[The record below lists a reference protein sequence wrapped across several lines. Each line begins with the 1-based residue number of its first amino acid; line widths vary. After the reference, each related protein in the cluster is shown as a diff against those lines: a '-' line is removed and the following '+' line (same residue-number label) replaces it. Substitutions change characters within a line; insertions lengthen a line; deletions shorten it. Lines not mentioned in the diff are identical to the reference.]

1 MMLYLIISI
10 TVVDSFQ
17 QYLYNIRLF
26 NKLYYIGN
34 IQSDF
39 TKYAKSP
46 QCLSFNY
53 IIQIKTIYS
62 ECLSM
67 LKDYVF

>member
-1 MMLYLIISI
+1 MLYLII

-46 QCLSFNY
+46 QCFSFNY

-62 ECLSM
+62 ECLSI